1 MRGERATGKP
11 TRTPARATTPE
22 GEGDARRR
30 QGARGTAAARAE
42 SRPTGRHENAAHNA
56 QGAER
61 SGREHRKPKAPPRQH
76 TAARAR
82 QACTRVCRRSAQ
94 HRTGAR
100 ARRDV
105 PDTRRTAYQSL
116 SQPGRASKAA
126 LSACAY
132 PSAYP
137 RLKRFRVMSSPA
149 SASIVFPVST
159 IFSASSSA
167 ESKLF
172 A

>member
-1 MRGERATGKP
+1 MRGERAAGKP

-61 SGREHRKPKAPPRQH
+61 SGREHRKPKAPPP
-76 TAARAR
+76 AAHSRPGASGVR
-82 QACTRVCRRSAQ
+82 GVRRRSAQ

-105 PDTRRTAYQSL
+105 PDTRRPAYQSR
-116 SQPGRASKAA
+116 SQPGKASNAA
-126 LSACAY
+126 LSACA
-132 PSAYP
+132 
-137 RLKRFRVMSSPA
+137 
-149 SASIVFPVST
+149 
-159 IFSASSSA
+159 
-167 ESKLF
+167 
-172 A
+172 